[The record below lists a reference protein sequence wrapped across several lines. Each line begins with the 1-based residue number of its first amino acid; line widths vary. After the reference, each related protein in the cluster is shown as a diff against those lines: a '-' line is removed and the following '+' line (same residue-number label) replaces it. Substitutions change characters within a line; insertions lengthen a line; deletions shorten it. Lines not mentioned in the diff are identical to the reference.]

1 MKDKFNFGQEVR
13 VTRNVRN
20 DGTFPGREMGEL
32 LLRRGSVGFVR
43 DIGSFLQDQVI
54 YSVDFIKYGYRVGC
68 REEELIA
75 ADDRWIPN
83 RYEFRDEV
91 TLNRSISVAGEVVAE
106 AGSVGSI
113 EKVVRDTS
121 ADEVSSHLRVSGR
134 TFLVTE
140 SMLDGDSDLE
150 ERVNRSAAKGLDVE
164 AETRGSTLP
173 WQSR

>member
-121 ADEVSSHLRVSGR
+121 ADEVSYHLRVSGR